1 MQYRY
6 FGFTFC
12 CIAVFLVFVGNPVVS
27 DRIDGK
33 GCHYP
38 CVAFPEGTE
47 IEGTLHLEILY
58 RTPLLIS
65 SQQYPYIP
73 GSQCDGDPVTV
84 PQICRILVNFWDFVC
99 PRPSIR
105 NDLHRMMNCH
115 LKILRQMEQV
125 DGASPKL
132 LFSICSVKGYECLT
146 HTFRGTRI
154 IQYHLIHN
162 HSCTPERSE
171 CRDAIM
177 QLLGYS
183 PRNISSDANHYAKWV
198 KYVECVFYWTYKD
211 WYT

>member
-12 CIAVFLVFVGNPVVS
+12 CIAVFLVFVGNPVAS

-33 GCHYP
+33 GCHCP

-47 IEGTLHLEILY
+47 IEGTLPLEILY

-65 SQQYPYIP
+65 SQQYLYILGP
-73 GSQCDGDPVTV
+73 HCDGDSVTV
-84 PQICRILVNFWDFVC
+84 PQICRILVKFWDFVRPC
-99 PRPSIR
+99 PSIR
-105 NDLHRMMNCH
+105 NDLHRMMDSH
-115 LKILRQMEQV
+115 LKVLHQIEQD
-125 DGASPKL
+125 DGPSPTL
-132 LFSICSVKGYECLT
+132 LFSICSVKGCECVT
-146 HTFRGTRI
+146 HTFQGTRI

-177 QLLGYS
+177 QLPGYS
-183 PRNISSDANHYAKWV
+183 PPNISSDTDHYGK
-198 KYVECVFYWTYKD
+198 
-211 WYT
+211 